1 MNAQEILAWLLEEDP
16 ENLQRLWILAD
27 QTRQK
32 YVGDAVH
39 FRGLIEF
46 SNYCRSHCLY
56 CGMRSE
62 RKTISRYRMK
72 EEEIMA
78 SAKEAERR
86 GYGTVV
92 LQSGEDP
99 EFDVQWLAGV
109 VKGIKQEASLA
120 VTLSCGERSK
130 EELAYLKE
138 AGADRYFLRFET
150 SDRLLWKRI
159 HPVDKQ
165 DFTHRLDLLP
175 CLKELGYEV
184 GSGIMVGIPGQTW
197 SSLVEDLLW
206 FKRLDLDMIGC
217 GPYVPHPDTPLGREF
232 LSLQEAQS
240 RKEDQVPNTE
250 LITLKVIALTR
261 LLCPQT
267 NIPST
272 TALGTINNKQGY
284 KLGLQRGANV
294 LMVNLTPL
302 KYRCL
307 YEIYPA
313 KDGIYDSTQEQLQK
327 VENILA
333 ILGRNT
339 GQGPGPS
346 LNYEG
351 RRQSKFQLWR
361 R

>member
-1 MNAQEILAWLLEEDP
+1 MKAKEILAWLLEEDP

-39 FRGLIEF
+39 LRGLIEF

-56 CGMRSE
+56 CGMRRE
-62 RKTISRYRMK
+62 RKTISRYRMTK
-72 EEEIMA
+72 EEILA

-99 EFDVQWLAGV
+99 EFDVKWLAGV
-109 VKGIKQEASLA
+109 VRTIKEETSLA
-120 VTLSCGERSK
+120 VTLSCGEMK
-130 EELAYLKE
+130 EEELAYLKE

-150 SDRLLWKRI
+150 SDRLLWKKI
-159 HPVDKQ
+159 HPAGEQ
-165 DFTHRLDLLP
+165 EFAHRLDLLP
-175 CLKELGYEV
+175 RLRQLGYEV
-184 GSGIMVGIPGQTW
+184 GSGIMLGIPGQTW

-217 GPYVPHPDTPLGREF
+217 GPFVPHPDTPLGREF
-232 LSLQEAQS
+232 LNGKEAQR
-240 RKEDQVPNTE
+240 RKADQVPNTE

-261 LLCPQT
+261 LLCPKT

-272 TALGTINNKQGY
+272 TALATINNKQGY
-284 KLGLQRGANV
+284 QLGLQRGANV
-294 LMVNLTPL
+294 LMINLTPL
-302 KYRCL
+302 KYRHL

-313 KDGIYDSTQEQLQK
+313 KAGIYDSTQRQLQE
-327 VENILA
+327 VENILVS
-333 ILGRNT
+333 LGRNA

-346 LNYEG
+346 LNYEE
-351 RRQSKFQLWR
+351 RRQSKF
-361 R
+361 